1 MTLDF
6 CDFNIIFASFH
17 LPCIVETLTNLGII
31 KKVK

>member
-17 LPCIVETLTNLGII
+17 LPYIAETLTN
-31 KKVK
+31 KKS